1 MDINTIL
8 IHIHSILRWVVLGS
22 LVMAIV
28 YAVINLKH
36 GRVGDNNCMKINR
49 IALILMHF
57 QLLFGLV
64 LYFISPKVVF
74 AATSMKDSVLR
85 FFLVE
90 HIGMM
95 VIAVILVTI
104 GYVRS
109 KRASDVIKS
118 NKNLLIYY
126 ATALGLI
133 LAAIP
138 WPFRGL
144 GGGWF

>member
-1 MDINTIL
+1 MSINSVL
-8 IHIHSILRWVVLGS
+8 IHIHSILRWLVLVS
-22 LVMAIV
+22 IILAIV
-28 YAVINLKH
+28 NSAL
-36 GRVGDNNCMKINR
+36 RLNR
-49 IALILMHF
+49 SKAGNQKDCIVSRLALMAMHF

-90 HIGMM
+90 HIGLMI
-95 VIAVILVTI
+95 IAVILVTI
-104 GYVRS
+104 GY
-109 KRASDVIKS
+109 IKS
-118 NKNLLIYY
+118 DRATDERKKHKTLLIYY
-126 ATALGLI
+126 SIALLLI

-144 GGGWF
+144 GSGWF